1 MKDKLKK
8 ILMGFLTGFPKWF
21 GLYLGI
27 CGLCFFNLFILE
39 EAQQQ
44 IIFSTWSS
52 KTAGDWQL
60 VKQSIPL
67 LEKINKTS
75 STINK
80 CFGWIN
86 PLGYLAY
93 DAYNQAEVMQ
103 IKSLKSLVFANAPEL
118 FNREIVNIPFTP
130 NEIEPSNGYYILKNG
145 RISIL
150 SSKESLPQ
158 RITGKV
164 QVTGNNIVID
174 TRSDSTNK

>member
-1 MKDKLKK
+1 MKEK
-8 ILMGFLTGFPKWF
+8 IKIILTGFPKWF

-44 IIFSTWSS
+44 VIFSTWSS

-93 DAYNQAEVMQ
+93 RAYNQAEVMQ
-103 IKSLKSLVFANAPEL
+103 IKSLNSLVFVNAPEL
-118 FNREIVNIPFTP
+118 YNGEIVNIPFIP
-130 NEIEPSNGYYILKNG
+130 NETEPNGEYFILKNG

-158 RITGKV
+158 RITGRV

-174 TRSDSTNK
+174 MRSDSTNK